1 MGGREVGGWL
11 GEGEGEGEAG
21 RERGGGA
28 EEGGTDAEIA
38 PSARAKFRV

>member
-21 RERGGGA
+21 RERGGWQRK
-28 EEGGTDAEIA
+28 EGRT
-38 PSARAKFRV
+38 PK

>member
-21 RERGGGA
+21 REREGGGQRK
-28 EEGGTDAEIA
+28 EGRT
-38 PSARAKFRV
+38 PK